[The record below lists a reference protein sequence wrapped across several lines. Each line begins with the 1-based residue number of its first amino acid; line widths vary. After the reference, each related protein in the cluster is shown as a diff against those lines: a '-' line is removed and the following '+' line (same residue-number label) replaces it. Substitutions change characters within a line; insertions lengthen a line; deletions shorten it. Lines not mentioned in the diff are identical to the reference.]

1 MLAEEQGAARL
12 VTFVL
17 VVTMSD
23 TGGLIGGV
31 LFGKHPMAPMISP
44 KKSWEGFAG
53 SMVFGVAAGAMAIFV
68 LDVPF
73 WVGIILGVC
82 LVAVGTCGD
91 LIESMIKRDIGIKDM
106 SSFLPGHGGVMDRL
120 DSLLVAAPVAWL
132 IMYILVPVARSWPF
146 PLSSRPHAAASRRGI
161 GLT

>member
-1 MLAEEQGAARL
+1 MPLLGSFAALMLAEEQGAARL
-12 VTFVL
+12 VTFLL

-53 SMVFGVAAGAMAIFV
+53 SMVFGVAAGTLMAFFV

-73 WVGIILGVC
+73 WVGIIIGVS
-82 LVAVGTCGD
+82 LVVVGTCGD
-91 LIESMIKRDIGIKDM
+91 LIESMVKRDIGIKDM

-132 IMYILVPVARSWPF
+132 IMYIFVP
-146 PLSSRPHAAASRRGI
+146 G
-161 GLT
+161 G